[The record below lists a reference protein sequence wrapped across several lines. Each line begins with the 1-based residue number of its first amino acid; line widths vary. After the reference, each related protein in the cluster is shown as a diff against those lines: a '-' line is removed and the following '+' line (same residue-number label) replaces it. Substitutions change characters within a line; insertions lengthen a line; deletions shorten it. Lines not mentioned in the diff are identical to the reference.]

1 MVSQRHSHTVKN
13 SRICFFYYF
22 QKIRE
27 INFPNMEAVNFTK
40 FIKWKCI
47 FVFSTLCV
55 NCVMVLGKPRWF
67 FRQNAIIFYSV
78 PNINIPLWQNASVF
92 KKALF
97 RIWTL
102 YYVLIPGL
110 DVFVLAIII
119 MNFLAILEYMIIM
132 AKLSKYR
139 NRTHTTDYEKA
150 LEFAQKMDRY
160 SAMIFP
166 IALVVFLLIYFVY
179 YEAISPTVDIRD
191 GLSKQTL

>member
-1 MVSQRHSHTVKN
+1 MLQNLDLLSSL
-13 SRICFFYYF
+13 SIS
-22 QKIRE
+22 
-27 INFPNMEAVNFTK
+27 
-40 FIKWKCI
+40 
-47 FVFSTLCV
+47 FVQTFDT
-55 NCVMVLGKPRWF
+55 
-67 FRQNAIIFYSV
+67 
-78 PNINIPLWQNASVF
+78 
-92 KKALF
+92 
-97 RIWTL
+97 
-102 YYVLIPGL
+102 LIPGL

>member
-1 MVSQRHSHTVKN
+1 MLQ
-13 SRICFFYYF
+13 YF
-22 QKIRE
+22 E
-27 INFPNMEAVNFTK
+27 
-40 FIKWKCI
+40 
-47 FVFSTLCV
+47 
-55 NCVMVLGKPRWF
+55 
-67 FRQNAIIFYSV
+67 
-78 PNINIPLWQNASVF
+78 
-92 KKALF
+92 KALF
-97 RIWTL
+97 RLGTL

>member
-1 MVSQRHSHTVKN
+1 
-13 SRICFFYYF
+13 
-22 QKIRE
+22 
-27 INFPNMEAVNFTK
+27 
-40 FIKWKCI
+40 
-47 FVFSTLCV
+47 
-55 NCVMVLGKPRWF
+55 MVLGENQMVFPSKRNYFLQCSKSKHF
-67 FRQNAIIFYSV
+67 FILKMLQY
-78 PNINIPLWQNASVF
+78 F
-92 KKALF
+92 KKHCLDLGH
-97 RIWTL
+97 TVV